1 MMENAAV
8 SEMVSLAGTLTPL
21 KDYFNAGKGN
31 IRFLALLSPTCPK

>member
-8 SEMVSLAGTLTPL
+8 PEMVSLAGSLTPL
-21 KDYFNAGKGN
+21 KDYFNTRKDK